1 MTKTEQRGNAAV
13 SWLKSPKHAYED
25 RYRLLT
31 GDIPAVGQSGRGEL
45 FGVLDGIGSA
55 PMGMAAAQAM
65 ADCLA
70 DFFRRKDVYTADWQG
85 LYNLLHKTNVAIFDW
100 GFMEGSDRPLGG
112 CAGTVAWLHDGQISM
127 FHAGDTVGML
137 IREGKEPRLLTR
149 LHETHGDI
157 YRYFGLGVTLEIDV
171 GTCPVEEGDLILLLS
186 DGVTKAY
193 STTEAANLVREI
205 YDRTGDIA
213 AAAEELVTRSRSKK
227 SSDDITALVIEI
239 VLECEPSGEI

>member
-1 MTKTEQRGNAAV
+1 MIRTERKENAAV
-13 SWLKSPKHAYED
+13 SWIKSPKHAYED

-31 GDIPAVGQSGRGEL
+31 RDIPVVGQSCKGEL

-55 PMGMAAAQAM
+55 PMGMAAAQAI
-65 ADCLA
+65 ADCLV
-70 DFFRRKDVYTADWQG
+70 DFFRKTDAYSANWQG
-85 LYNLLHKTNVAIFDW
+85 LNKLLHKTNVDIFDW

-112 CAGTVAWLHDGQISM
+112 CAGTVAWLHDGHVSM

-137 IREGKEPRLLTR
+137 IREGKEPRTLTR
-149 LHETHGDI
+149 LHEIHGDI
-157 YRYFGLGVTLEIDV
+157 YRYFGLGPSMQIDV
-171 GTCPVEEGDLILLLS
+171 ETCAVEEGDLILLMS

-213 AAAEELVTRSRSKK
+213 AATQELVTRSRSRK
-227 SSDDITALVIEI
+227 SSDDITALVIE
-239 VLECEPSGEI
+239 VVDE